1 MNTQSIVPTLY
12 SLIVSLVSGLP
23 MLAHAQSQEMARV
36 LSSTPV
42 VTQVSQPRQVCGET
56 HVITAAPKS
65 GAGALMGA
73 IAGGAI
79 GNSIGGGSGRALA
92 TAAGIIGGAIF
103 GDSIETAPAPLRQQ
117 MTSCTTQIS
126 YENRV
131 TAYNVVYEYGGKQY
145 SIQLPNDPG
154 PYLPVNITP
163 SILAAPPRAQ
173 HPHHDCST
181 YSHCTELCNT
191 ELCNTDLRN
200 ADLCHTDVCSTD
212 IYATYVR
219 CTHIPFTAVYYTG
232 RIFPLWTSRP
242 SPWTPSRSL
251 ALAIKAGLVVAAWS
265 ALRTRILGV

>member
-1 MNTQSIVPTLY
+1 MVEWQTNPAINGGIMNTKNIASTLS
-12 SLIVSLVSGLP
+12 SLILTLFSGLP
-23 MLAHAQSQEMARV
+23 LLAYAQAQEMARV

-92 TAAGIIGGAIF
+92 TAAGVIGGAIF
-103 GDSIETAPAPLRQQ
+103 GDSIEAAPAPLRQQ

-154 PYLPVNITP
+154 PYLPVNVTP
-163 SILAAPPRAQ
+163 AILAAPPAPSTTITTAPPIVTTPSYVTPTYVTPTYVTPMYVAPMYTQPMYAAPLYRTPRFSTPGVSF
-173 HPHHDCST
+173 HFGHHGHRHGHHHD
-181 YSHCTELCNT
+181 HW
-191 ELCNTDLRN
+191 R
-200 ADLCHTDVCSTD
+200 
-212 IYATYVR
+212 
-219 CTHIPFTAVYYTG
+219 
-232 RIFPLWTSRP
+232 WQ
-242 SPWTPSRSL
+242 
-251 ALAIKAGLVVAAWS
+251 
-265 ALRTRILGV
+265 

>member
-163 SILAAPPRAQ
+163 SILAAPP
-173 HPHHDCST
+173 P
-181 YSHCTELCNT
+181 
-191 ELCNTDLRN
+191 
-200 ADLCHTDVCSTD
+200 
-212 IYATYVR
+212 
-219 CTHIPFTAVYYTG
+219 
-232 RIFPLWTSRP
+232 RP
-242 SPWTPSRSL
+242 APPSRL
-251 ALAIKAGLVVAAWS
+251 FHL
-265 ALRTRILGV
+265 

>member
-1 MNTQSIVPTLY
+1 MNTKNYASTLPC
-12 SLIVSLVSGLP
+12 LILALLSGLP
-23 MLAHAQSQEMARV
+23 LLAYAQAQEIARV

-56 HVITAAPKS
+56 QVITAAPKS

-92 TAAGIIGGAIF
+92 TAAGVIGGAIF
-103 GDSIETAPAPLRQQ
+103 GDSIEAAPAPVRQQ

-154 PYLPVNITP
+154 PYLPVNVTP
-163 SILAAPPRAQ
+163 AILAAPPAPSTTITTAPPIVTTPSYVTPTYVTPTYVTPMYVAPMYTQPMYAAPLYRTPRFSTPGVSF
-173 HPHHDCST
+173 HFGHHGHRHGHHHD
-181 YSHCTELCNT
+181 HW
-191 ELCNTDLRN
+191 R
-200 ADLCHTDVCSTD
+200 
-212 IYATYVR
+212 
-219 CTHIPFTAVYYTG
+219 
-232 RIFPLWTSRP
+232 WQ
-242 SPWTPSRSL
+242 
-251 ALAIKAGLVVAAWS
+251 
-265 ALRTRILGV
+265 

>member
-1 MNTQSIVPTLY
+1 MVEWQVNPAINGGIMNTKNYASTLPC
-12 SLIVSLVSGLP
+12 LILALLSGLP
-23 MLAHAQSQEMARV
+23 LLAYAQAQEIARV

-56 HVITAAPKS
+56 QVITAAPKS

-92 TAAGIIGGAIF
+92 TAAGVIGGAIF
-103 GDSIETAPAPLRQQ
+103 GDSIEAAPAPVRQQ

-154 PYLPVNITP
+154 PYLPVNVTP
-163 SILAAPPRAQ
+163 AILAAPPAPSTTITTAPPIVTTPSYVTPTYVTPTYVTPMYVAPMYTQPMYAAPLYRTPRFSTPGVSF
-173 HPHHDCST
+173 HFGHHGHRHGHHHD
-181 YSHCTELCNT
+181 HW
-191 ELCNTDLRN
+191 R
-200 ADLCHTDVCSTD
+200 
-212 IYATYVR
+212 
-219 CTHIPFTAVYYTG
+219 
-232 RIFPLWTSRP
+232 WQ
-242 SPWTPSRSL
+242 
-251 ALAIKAGLVVAAWS
+251 
-265 ALRTRILGV
+265 